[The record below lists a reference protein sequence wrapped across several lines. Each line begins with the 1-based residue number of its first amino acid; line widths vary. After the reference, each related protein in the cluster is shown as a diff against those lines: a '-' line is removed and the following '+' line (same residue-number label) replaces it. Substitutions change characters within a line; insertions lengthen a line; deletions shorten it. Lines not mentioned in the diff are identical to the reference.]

1 MKRILSYLKNYKK
14 EAILAPLFKLL
25 EVVFELAVPL
35 VIASLIDEGIARGD
49 VSLIVGRSLL
59 LVLLAAIGFLS
70 ALVAQYF
77 AAKAAVSASTDLRAD
92 LFRRVQAM
100 NYADLDAVGTSTL
113 LTRLSGD
120 TNQVQSG
127 INMAL
132 RLLLRSPFVVFGAMV
147 MAFIVDT
154 EGGIIFGVSIPVL
167 FLVVFAI
174 LLATLPLYRRVQT
187 HLDGVLRKTRENLR
201 GVRVVRA
208 FRMENEEIEGF
219 EKENDALLSAQ
230 TLAGRISALLNP
242 LTLTV
247 INIAVI
253 VLIYTGALRVES
265 GAITTGMVV
274 ALYNYM
280 SQILIELVKL
290 ANLVILLAR
299 SIASARRIDA
309 VLSQKNITVTPSAV
323 PEILSDARLAFH
335 SVSLRYPSASAE
347 TLRNISFTA
356 EKGETVGIIGGTGS
370 GKSSLVSLIPR
381 FYDATQGCVSLDGKN
396 ILDYSPEDLRR
407 RIAVVPQKSA
417 LFSGTIRENLL
428 FGNENASDKELWEA
442 LSLAEAKEI
451 VLGKDGG
458 LDAAVEEGGK
468 NLSGGQKQRLCIAR
482 ALVAKPDILILD
494 DSTSALDA
502 ATDMRVRRA
511 LRSLPYSPTVILV
524 SQRVGALQNADKILV
539 LDNGE
544 LAAEGTH
551 TELIETSALYR
562 EIYDSQTK
570 REVAQ

>member
-35 VIASLIDEGIARGD
+35 VIASLIDEGIAGGD
-49 VSLIVGRSLL
+49 TALIVGRSLL
-59 LVLLAAIGFLS
+59 LVLLAAVGFLS
-70 ALVAQYF
+70 ATVAQYF

-100 NYADLDAVGTSTL
+100 NCADLDAVGTSTL

-309 VLSQKNITVTPSAV
+309 VFSQENITVTPSAV
-323 PEILSDARLAFH
+323 PEILSNARLLEFCFGRNSVFGIAKSFIILPAADIAYIFH
-335 SVSLRYPSASAE
+335 
-347 TLRNISFTA
+347 
-356 EKGETVGIIGGTGS
+356 K
-370 GKSSLVSLIPR
+370 
-381 FYDATQGCVSLDGKN
+381 
-396 ILDYSPEDLRR
+396 
-407 RIAVVPQKSA
+407 
-417 LFSGTIRENLL
+417 
-428 FGNENASDKELWEA
+428 
-442 LSLAEAKEI
+442 
-451 VLGKDGG
+451 
-458 LDAAVEEGGK
+458 K
-468 NLSGGQKQRLCIAR
+468 NLRFSYSIRLIG
-482 ALVAKPDILILD
+482 PDILPPCGQPWRRRPPP
-494 DSTSALDA
+494 SQPA
-502 ATDMRVRRA
+502 AGVSSGHRPRHRPRRC
-511 LRSLPYSPTVILV
+511 RWP
-524 SQRVGALQNADKILV
+524 
-539 LDNGE
+539 
-544 LAAEGTH
+544 
-551 TELIETSALYR
+551 
-562 EIYDSQTK
+562 
-570 REVAQ
+570 

>member
-1 MKRILSYLKNYKK
+1 MKRILSYLKTYKK
-14 EAILAPLFKLL
+14 EAVLAPLFKLL
-25 EVVFELAVPL
+25 EVVFELTVPL
-35 VIASLIDEGIARGD
+35 VIASLIDEGIAKGD
-49 VSLIVGRSLL
+49 TALIVGRSLL
-59 LVLLAAIGFLS
+59 LVLLAAVGFLS
-70 ALVAQYF
+70 ATVAQFF
-77 AAKAAVSASTDLRAD
+77 AAKAAVNASTDLRAD
-92 LFRRVQAM
+92 LFRKVQSM
-100 NYADLDAVGTSTL
+100 NYADLDDVGTSTL

-174 LLATLPLYRRVQT
+174 LLTTLPLYRRVQM

-208 FRMENEEIEGF
+208 FRMENEEIEDF

-242 LTLTV
+242 LTLAV

-253 VLIYTGALRVES
+253 ILIYTGALRVES

-309 VLSQKNITVTPSAV
+309 VLSQKNVTVTPEGV
-323 PEILSDARLAFH
+323 PEILSGKRLAFH
-335 SVSLRYPSASAE
+335 SVSLRYPASSAE
-347 TLRNISFTA
+347 TLRSISFTA

-381 FYDATQGCVSLDGKN
+381 FYDATRGCVSLDGKN
-396 ILDYSPEDLRR
+396 IRDYSPEDLRR

-428 FGNENASDKELWEA
+428 FGNENASDEALWEA

-451 VLGKDGG
+451 VIGKDGG

-511 LRSLPYSPTVILV
+511 LRNLPYSPTVILV

-544 LAAEGTH
+544 LSAVGTH
-551 TELIETSALYR
+551 NELLETSALYR

>member
-1 MKRILSYLKNYKK
+1 MKRILSYLKTYKK
-14 EAILAPLFKLL
+14 EAVLAPLFKLL

-35 VIASLIDEGIARGD
+35 VIASLIDEGIAKSD
-49 VSLIVGRSLL
+49 TALIVGRSLL
-59 LVLLAAIGFLS
+59 LVLLAAVGFLS
-70 ALVAQYF
+70 ATVAQFF
-77 AAKAAVSASTDLRAD
+77 AAKAAVNASTDLRAD
-92 LFRRVQAM
+92 LFRKVQSM

-208 FRMENEEIEGF
+208 FRMENEEIEDF

-253 VLIYTGALRVES
+253 ILIYTGALRVES

-309 VLSQKNITVTPSAV
+309 VFSKESITVTPEGV
-323 PEILSDARLAFH
+323 PEILSGKRLAFH
-335 SVSLRYPSASAE
+335 SVSLRYPASSAE

-381 FYDATQGCVSLDGKN
+381 FYDATRGCVSLDGKN
-396 ILDYSPEDLRR
+396 IRDYSPEDLRR

-428 FGNENASDKELWEA
+428 FGNENASDEELWEA

-451 VLGKDGG
+451 VIGKDGG

-544 LAAEGTH
+544 LSAVGTH
-551 TELIETSALYR
+551 NELLETSALYR

>member
-1 MKRILSYLKNYKK
+1 MKRILSYLKKYKK

-35 VIASLIDEGIARGD
+35 VIASLIDEGIAGGD
-49 VSLIVGRSLL
+49 TPLIVGRSLL
-59 LVLLAAIGFLS
+59 LVLFAAIGFLS
-70 ALVAQYF
+70 AFVAQFF
-77 AAKAAVSASTDLRAD
+77 AAKAAVGASTDIRCD
-92 LFRRVQAM
+92 LFRKVQSM
-100 NYADLDAVGTSTL
+100 NYADLDAAGTSTL

-147 MAFIVDT
+147 MAFIVDPM
-154 EGGIIFGVSIPVL
+154 GGLVFGISIPVL
-167 FLVVFAI
+167 FLIVFAI

-187 HLDGVLRKTRENLR
+187 HLDDVLRKTRENLR

-208 FRMENEEIEGF
+208 FRMEDEEIQDF

-242 LTLTV
+242 LTLLV

-253 VLIYTGALRVES
+253 ILIYTGALRVES
-265 GAITTGMVV
+265 GAVTTGMVV

-309 VLSQKNITVTPSAV
+309 VLSRESITVPPTDV
-323 PEILSDARLAFH
+323 PENLPSVRLAVCN
-335 SVSLRYPSASAE
+335 VSLRYPSSSAE
-347 TLRNISFTA
+347 TLKGISFTA
-356 EKGETVGIIGGTGS
+356 ERGETVGIIGGTGS

-381 FYDATQGCVSLDGKN
+381 FYDATAGCVSLDGKN
-396 ILDYSPEDLRR
+396 VRDYTSRELRR
-407 RIAVVPQKSA
+407 RIAVVPQRSA

-428 FGNENASDKELWEA
+428 FGNENAKDDELWEA

-451 VLGKDGG
+451 VLGKEGG
-458 LDAAVEEGGK
+458 LDALVEEGGK

-482 ALVAKPDILILD
+482 ALVAKPDVLILD

-511 LRSLPYSPTVILV
+511 LRTLPYSPTVILV
-524 SQRVGALQNADKILV
+524 SQRVGALQSADKILV

-544 LAAEGTH
+544 LSAMGTH
-551 TELIETSALYR
+551 EELLLTSALYR

-570 REVAQ
+570 REVAE

>member
-49 VSLIVGRSLL
+49 ASLIVGRSLL

>member
-49 VSLIVGRSLL
+49 ASLIVGRSLL

-309 VLSQKNITVTPSAV
+309 VLSQKNISVTPSAV
-323 PEILSDARLAFH
+323 PAILSDARLAFH

-428 FGNENASDKELWEA
+428 FGNENASDEELWEA

>member
-49 VSLIVGRSLL
+49 ASLIVGRSLL

-201 GVRVVRA
+201 GLRVVRA

-219 EKENDALLSAQ
+219 
-230 TLAGRISALLNP
+230 
-242 LTLTV
+242 
-247 INIAVI
+247 
-253 VLIYTGALRVES
+253 
-265 GAITTGMVV
+265 
-274 ALYNYM
+274 
-280 SQILIELVKL
+280 
-290 ANLVILLAR
+290 
-299 SIASARRIDA
+299 
-309 VLSQKNITVTPSAV
+309 
-323 PEILSDARLAFH
+323 
-335 SVSLRYPSASAE
+335 
-347 TLRNISFTA
+347 
-356 EKGETVGIIGGTGS
+356 
-370 GKSSLVSLIPR
+370 
-381 FYDATQGCVSLDGKN
+381 
-396 ILDYSPEDLRR
+396 
-407 RIAVVPQKSA
+407 
-417 LFSGTIRENLL
+417 
-428 FGNENASDKELWEA
+428 
-442 LSLAEAKEI
+442 
-451 VLGKDGG
+451 
-458 LDAAVEEGGK
+458 
-468 NLSGGQKQRLCIAR
+468 
-482 ALVAKPDILILD
+482 
-494 DSTSALDA
+494 
-502 ATDMRVRRA
+502 
-511 LRSLPYSPTVILV
+511 
-524 SQRVGALQNADKILV
+524 
-539 LDNGE
+539 
-544 LAAEGTH
+544 
-551 TELIETSALYR
+551 
-562 EIYDSQTK
+562 
-570 REVAQ
+570 

>member
-1 MKRILSYLKNYKK
+1 MKRILSYLKTYKK
-14 EAILAPLFKLL
+14 EAVLAPLFKLL
-25 EVVFELAVPL
+25 EVVFELTVPL
-35 VIASLIDEGIARGD
+35 VIASLIDEGIAKD
-49 VSLIVGRSLL
+49 DTALIVGRSLL
-59 LVLLAAIGFLS
+59 LVLLAAVGFLS
-70 ALVAQYF
+70 ATVAQFF
-77 AAKAAVSASTDLRAD
+77 AAKAAVNASTDLRAD
-92 LFRRVQAM
+92 LFRKVQSM

-174 LLATLPLYRRVQT
+174 LLTTLPLYRRVQM

-208 FRMENEEIEGF
+208 FRMENEEIEDF

-242 LTLTV
+242 LTLAI

-253 VLIYTGALRVES
+253 ILIYTGALRVES

-309 VLSQKNITVTPSAV
+309 VFSKESITVTSEGV
-323 PEILSDARLAFH
+323 PEFLSGKRLAFH
-335 SVSLRYPSASAE
+335 SVSLRYPASSAE

-381 FYDATQGCVSLDGKN
+381 FYDATRGCVSLDGKN
-396 ILDYSPEDLRR
+396 IRDYSPEDLRR

-428 FGNENASDKELWEA
+428 FGNENASDEELWEA

-451 VLGKDGG
+451 VIGKDGG
-458 LDAAVEEGGK
+458 LDATVEEGGK

-524 SQRVGALQNADKILV
+524 SQRVGALQNADKIRV

-544 LAAEGTH
+544 LSAVGTH
-551 TELIETSALYR
+551 NELLETSALYR

>member
-1 MKRILSYLKNYKK
+1 MKRILSYLKKYKK

-35 VIASLIDEGIARGD
+35 VIASLIDGGIAGND
-49 VSLIVGRSLL
+49 VSLIVGRCLL
-59 LVLLAAIGFLS
+59 LVLLAAVGFLS
-70 ALVAQYF
+70 ALVAQFF
-77 AAKAAVSASTDLRAD
+77 AAKAAVGASTDLRAD
-92 LFRRVQAM
+92 LFRKVQSM
-100 NYADLDAVGTSTL
+100 SYADLDAVGTSTL

-147 MAFIVDT
+147 MAFIVDPM
-154 EGGIIFGVSIPVL
+154 GGVVFGISIPVL

-219 EKENDALLSAQ
+219 GKENDALLSAQ

-242 LTLTV
+242 LTLLV

-253 VLIYTGALRVES
+253 VLVYTGALRVES

-309 VLSQKNITVTPSAV
+309 VLSRESITVTPVDV
-323 PEILSDARLAFH
+323 PEVLSDKRLAFH
-335 SVSLRYPSASAE
+335 NVSLRYPSSSAE
-347 TLRNISFTA
+347 TLSGISFTA

-370 GKSSLVSLIPR
+370 GKSSLISLIPR
-381 FYDATQGCVSLDGKN
+381 FYDATKGCVSLDGKSVC
-396 ILDYSPEDLRR
+396 DYTSDELRR
-407 RIAVVPQKSA
+407 RVAVVPQKSA

-428 FGNENASDKELWEA
+428 FGNKSASDDELWEA

-458 LDAAVEEGGK
+458 LDAVVEEGGK

-511 LRSLPYSPTVILV
+511 LRTLPYAPTLILV
-524 SQRVGALQNADKILV
+524 SQRVGALQSADKILV
-539 LDNGE
+539 LDNGK
-544 LAAEGTH
+544 LSAMGTH
-551 TELIETSALYR
+551 DELLESSSLYR
-562 EIYDSQTK
+562 EIYDSQTR
-570 REVAQ
+570 REVAR

>member
-49 VSLIVGRSLL
+49 TALIVGRSLL

-428 FGNENASDKELWEA
+428 FGNENASDEELWEA

>member
-49 VSLIVGRSLL
+49 ASLIVGRSLL

-201 GVRVVRA
+201 GLRVVRA

-309 VLSQKNITVTPSAV
+309 VLSQKNISVTPSAV

-428 FGNENASDKELWEA
+428 FGNENASDEELWEA